1 MSLSDSKSI
10 DQINHRVTDS
20 DDTDIEHH
28 LESEVLSNLE
38 TVDKDEENINNANN
52 ENEHNNQES
61 TPDETQNSNL
71 ESISQWT
78 KSIERLSLNKNV
90 NDQIPL
96 THNIY
101 KLLKPSQYL
110 EFQLKNENEWN
121 KCQISRAGKATGK
134 YKHHFNT

>member
-10 DQINHRVTDS
+10 DQINHLVTDS

-71 ESISQWT
+71 ESISQ
-78 KSIERLSLNKNV
+78 
-90 NDQIPL
+90 
-96 THNIY
+96 
-101 KLLKPSQYL
+101 
-110 EFQLKNENEWN
+110 
-121 KCQISRAGKATGK
+121 
-134 YKHHFNT
+134 